1 MVSNVTTYTPNIGD
15 INSYRF
21 LATANG
27 AALSTGVMTSVSMKL
42 KAGQVVR
49 SISIVTAT
57 TALGTPTHW
66 WFALYSAAAT
76 PALVAQTADQT
87 NTALAAN
94 TFVTKNLAAPV
105 TIAVAGTYWIGINF
119 TATTPPTLLSAPA
132 QVAGLLNNPGVLTGE
147 KGLAVTSGSGL
158 VGVAPPTIATPAAS
172 LVVPL
177 VFVS

>member
-1 MVSNVTTYTPNIGD
+1 MAFQPNLGD
-15 INSYRF
+15 LNSYRL

-27 AALSTGVMTSVSMKL
+27 AALSTGVMTSVSIKL
-42 KAGQVVR
+42 KAGQKVT
-49 SISIVTAT
+49 SISVVSAT

-87 NTALAAN
+87 NTVLAAN
-94 TFVTKNLAAPV
+94 TLVTKNLAAPV

-119 TATTPPTLLSAPA
+119 TATTVPTLLSATT

-158 VGVAPPTIATPAAS
+158 DLSKS
-172 LVVPL
+172 LRPGL
-177 VFVS
+177 

>member
-1 MVSNVTTYTPNIGD
+1 MTTFIPNIGD

-27 AALSTGVMTSVSMKL
+27 AALSTGVMTSVSFKF
-42 KAGQVVR
+42 KAGQK
-49 SISIVTAT
+49 ISAISVASAT

-76 PALVAQTADQT
+76 PALMGQTTDQT

-94 TFVTKNLAAPV
+94 TLVTKSFATPF
-105 TIAVAGTYWIGINF
+105 TIAVAGTYWVGINF
-119 TATTPPTLLSAPA
+119 TATTVPTLLSATA

-147 KGLAVTSGSGL
+147 KGLAVTSGSAL
-158 VGVAPPTIATPAAS
+158 AATAPGTIATPAAS
-172 LVVPL
+172 LVIPL